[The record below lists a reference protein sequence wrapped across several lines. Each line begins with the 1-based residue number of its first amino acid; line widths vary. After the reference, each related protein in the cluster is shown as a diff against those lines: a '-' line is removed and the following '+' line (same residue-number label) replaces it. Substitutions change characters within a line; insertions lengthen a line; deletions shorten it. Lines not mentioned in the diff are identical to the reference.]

1 MNAIFIE
8 KITFDALLL
17 ILTVAAPVLIAAM
30 GVGLAISVFQ
40 ATTQINEMT
49 LSFIPKIVAVYVTL
63 VLSMGF
69 IIDKLVT
76 FTGGIFSDF
85 TRFVQ

>member
-1 MNAIFIE
+1 MNAVFVE
-8 KITFDALLL
+8 KVTFDALLL
-17 ILTVAAPVLIAAM
+17 ILMVAAPVLISAM

-63 VLSMGF
+63 VLAMGF

-85 TRFVQ
+85 SRFVQ

>member
-1 MNAIFIE
+1 MNAVFVE
-8 KITFDALLL
+8 KVTFDALLL
-17 ILTVAAPVLIAAM
+17 ILTVAAPVLVSAM

-63 VLSMGF
+63 VLAMGF

-85 TRFVQ
+85 SRFVQ